1 MYKTTDLYLASYLDA
16 VGFKVVGTEGD
27 RKKTFVFEQDAEA
40 MKQEIIKFTN
50 REATVE
56 ARALVD
62 AIKNF
67 KALTYNL

>member
-1 MYKTTDLYLASYLDA
+1 ML
-16 VGFKVVGTEGD
+16 
-27 RKKTFVFEQDAEA
+27 FVFEQDAET
-40 MKQEIIKFTN
+40 MKDEIMKFTN

-56 ARALVD
+56 ARAYVD

>member
-1 MYKTTDLYLASYLDA
+1 MYRTTDLYLAAFLDA
-16 VGFKVVGTEGD
+16 SGFKVVDTEGD
-27 RKKTFVFEQDAEA
+27 RKKTFVFEEDEEL
-40 MKQEIIKFTN
+40 MKEQIMKFTN

-67 KALTYNL
+67 KALTYNI